1 MNKFFTTLAFAII
14 AFSASAQYGGP
25 RFFWDIPSIYATTP
39 DVSMISRRVGVGA
52 ETAMNVAGHWW
63 TTRVGGGVTFTLD
76 PKAEE
81 VGESFLTTPY
91 LLLEGGAGLYRTN
104 GKRCAQTNANA
115 FTVMPVIGLRYNF
128 DTRSLA
134 PAGDTEGY
142 GLLWGVGGEIGY
154 FFIRDMFRNTEFV
167 LRGTY
172 WPETKLVS
180 ANFGF
185 KVFLNLREMG
195 RY

>member
-1 MNKFFTTLAFAII
+1 MNL
-14 AFSASAQYGGP
+14 
-25 RFFWDIPSIYATTP
+25 
-39 DVSMISRRVGVGA
+39 
-52 ETAMNVAGHWW
+52 AGHWW
-63 TTRVGGGVTFTLD
+63 TARAGGGVTFTLD

-104 GKRCAQTNANA
+104 GKRCAQTKANA

-128 DTRSLA
+128 DTRDLA
-134 PAGDTEGY
+134 PAGDKTGY

-172 WPETKLVS
+172 YPETKLVS

>member
-1 MNKFFTTLAFAII
+1 MIRFFAVLVLTVL

-25 RFFWDIPSIYATTP
+25 RYFWDIPSIYATAP
-39 DVSMISRRVGVGA
+39 DVSMISSRFGVGA
-52 ETAMNVAGHWW
+52 ETAMHVAGHWW
-63 TTRVGGGVTFTLD
+63 MTRAGGGATLTLD
-76 PKAEE
+76 PKAPD
-81 VGESFLTTPY
+81 VGKSFLTTPY

-128 DTRSLA
+128 DTRALA